1 MLTTQK
7 SADGFNADG
16 FNADGFGGDGWDRDG
31 YDRRGFDR
39 DGFDA
44 DGFDADGFDRAGF
57 DADGYD
63 ADGYNADGFDRDG
76 YNADGYDENGYDDDG
91 YNADG
96 YDADGYDDDG
106 YNADGYDRNGFNADG
121 YDENG
126 YDENGY
132 DDDGYNA
139 DGYDR
144 DGYNADGYDGY
155 GRNRD
160 GNTAD
165 DDGEY
170 IGEYHSSSRKLGYLY
185 SPKFD
190 NEKPRVML
198 GLELELE
205 CDGVRRSELAETV
218 IGRIGRT
225 NDGSRYALCEND
237 GSLDNGFEIVTAY
250 TGLDMHEVMIK
261 NLFSKPLR
269 GAKSH
274 DTSTCGL
281 HVHVCKSNMTL
292 YHAAKLVL
300 FINAPEN
307 EKLIRAIA
315 RRDSTRFAEIK
326 NKTENKQWLRSAMNR
341 DDNSE
346 KLRNL
351 NSSRYEALNFYN
363 PRTVEFRL
371 FKGSLKYTTVM
382 ACLEFARL
390 CWFFSRDTSAN
401 NLTTPAFIDYMD
413 KPENKR
419 NSRHLLTLLYGRL
432 DGYAL
437 PKQLKNKPA
446 NLTAREAA

>member
-1 MLTTQK
+1 MLTPQTPCPNGYNAEGFD
-7 SADGFNADG
+7 SEGFDPDGYNAEGYDSYGFDRRGFDSDGFDGDG
-16 FNADGFGGDGWDRDG
+16 FDSH
-31 YDRRGFDR
+31 GFDR

-44 DGFDADGFDRAGF
+44 DGYNGDGWNRDGFNDE
-57 DADGYD
+57 GYD
-63 ADGYNADGFDRDG
+63 RYGYNADGFDS
-76 YNADGYDENGYDDDG
+76 E
-91 YNADG
+91 
-96 YDADGYDDDG
+96 
-106 YNADGYDRNGFNADG
+106 GFNAEGFDSEG
-121 YDENG
+121 N
-126 YDENGY
+126 
-132 DDDGYNA
+132 
-139 DGYDR
+139 DR
-144 DGYNADGYDGY
+144 DGDS
-155 GRNRD
+155 
-160 GNTAD
+160 
-165 DDGEY
+165 EY
-170 IGEYHSSSRKLGYLY
+170 IGDYHSSSRKLGYLY

-190 NEKPRVML
+190 KENPRVML

-205 CDGVRRSELAETV
+205 CDGVPRSELAETV

-225 NDGSRYALCEND
+225 DDGSRYALCEND

-250 TGLDMHEVMIK
+250 TGLDMHQVMLQ
-261 NLFSKPLR
+261 NLFSRPLR

-281 HVHVCKSNMTL
+281 HVHVCKSTMTV

-307 EKLIRAIA
+307 EKLIRAVA
-315 RRDSTRFAEIK
+315 RRDSNGFAEIK
-326 NKTENKQWLRSAMNR
+326 NKSENKDWLRSAMNR
-341 DDNSE
+341 DDSE
-346 KLRNL
+346 QALRNL

-401 NLTTPAFIDYMD
+401 NLTTAAFIAYMD

-419 NSRHLLTLLYGRL
+419 NSRHLLTLLHGRL

-437 PKQLKNKPA
+437 PKQLKNKPI

>member
-1 MLTTQK
+1 MLTPQTP
-7 SADGFNADG
+7 SSNSFNADG
-16 FNADGFGGDGWDRDG
+16 FDAYGFNA
-31 YDRRGFDR
+31 

-44 DGFDADGFDRAGF
+44 DGFDADGFNGDGWDRNGYNGDGFDRYGF
-57 DADGYD
+57 DADGFGAD
-63 ADGYNADGFDRDG
+63 GFDADGFNADGYNAEGFDSDG
-76 YNADGYDENGYDDDG
+76 YNADGYNAEGFDSDGYDSYG
-91 YNADG
+91 YNAEGFDSDG
-96 YDADGYDDDG
+96 CDS
-106 YNADGYDRNGFNADG
+106 
-121 YDENG
+121 
-126 YDENGY
+126 
-132 DDDGYNA
+132 
-139 DGYDR
+139 
-144 DGYNADGYDGY
+144 
-155 GRNRD
+155 D
-160 GNTAD
+160 GNTGN
-165 DDGEY
+165 GEY
-170 IGEYHSSSRKLGYLY
+170 IGDYHSSSRKLGYLY

-218 IGRIGRT
+218 INRIGRT
-225 NDGSRYALCEND
+225 DDGSRYALCEND

-250 TGLDMHEVMIK
+250 TGLDMHEAMLK

-274 DTSTCGL
+274 DTRTCGL
-281 HVHVCKSNMTL
+281 HVHVCKSTMTL

-307 EKLIRAIA
+307 AKLIHAIA
-315 RRDSTRFAEIK
+315 RRDSTGFAEIK
-326 NKTENKQWLRSAMNR
+326 NKAQNKDWLRGAMNR
-341 DDNSE
+341 DDSE
-346 KLRNL
+346 QALRNL

-382 ACLEFARL
+382 ACLEFAKL

-419 NSRHLLTLLYGRL
+419 NSRHLLMLLHGRL
-432 DGYAL
+432 EGYTL
-437 PKQLKNKPA
+437 PKQLKNKPT
-446 NLTAREAA
+446 NLTSKEAA

>member
-1 MLTTQK
+1 MLTTQNIV
-7 SADGFNADG
+7 AEGF
-16 FNADGFGGDGWDRDG
+16 
-31 YDRRGFDR
+31 Y
-39 DGFDA
+39 A
-44 DGFDADGFDRAGF
+44 DGFDSE
-57 DADGYD
+57 
-63 ADGYNADGFDRDG
+63 GYNAEGFDRDG
-76 YNADGYDENGYDDDG
+76 YDIY
-91 YNADG
+91 
-96 YDADGYDDDG
+96 
-106 YNADGYDRNGFNADG
+106 GFNAEGFDG
-121 YDENG
+121 DG
-126 YDENGY
+126 FDG
-132 DDDGYNA
+132 DGYNA

-144 DGYNADGYDGY
+144 DGFDADGFNGDGWDRDGYNGDGFDRYGFNADGFDADGYDRHGY
-155 GRNRD
+155 DREGYDRDGRDCD

-165 DDGEY
+165 GDSEY
-170 IGEYHSSSRKLGYLY
+170 IGDYHSSSRNLGYLY

-190 NEKPRVML
+190 KENPRVML

-205 CDGVRRSELAETV
+205 CDGVPRSEMAETV

-225 NDGSRYALCEND
+225 DDGSRYALCEND

-250 TGLDMHEVMIK
+250 TGLDMHEVMLQ
-261 NLFSKPLR
+261 NLFSRPLR

-281 HVHVCKSNMTL
+281 HVHVCKSTMTV

-307 EKLIRAIA
+307 EKLIRAVA
-315 RRDSTRFAEIK
+315 RRDSNGFAEIK
-326 NKTENKQWLRSAMNR
+326 NKAENKDWLRGAMNR
-341 DDNSE
+341 DDSE
-346 KLRNL
+346 QALRNL

-363 PRTVEFRL
+363 SRTVEFRL

-401 NLTTPAFIDYMD
+401 NLTTAAFIAYMD

-419 NSRHLLTLLYGRL
+419 NARHLLTLLHGRL

-437 PKQLKNKPA
+437 PKQLKNKPE
-446 NLTAREAA
+446 NLTTREAA

>member
-1 MLTTQK
+1 MLTLQTP
-7 SADGFNADG
+7 SANGFNADGFDSDGFNADGFDEDGFNADGFNADGFDEDGFNADGFNADG
-16 FNADGFGGDGWDRDG
+16 FNADGFNADG
-31 YDRRGFDR
+31 YDGDGFDEDGRDR

-44 DGFDADGFDRAGF
+44 DGFDEDGRDRDGF
-57 DADGYD
+57 
-63 ADGYNADGFDRDG
+63 NADGFDEDGFNAAGYDRYG
-76 YNADGYDENGYDDDG
+76 YNADGYDG
-91 YNADG
+91 DG
-96 YDADGYDDDG
+96 YDGDGYDG
-106 YNADGYDRNGFNADG
+106 
-121 YDENG
+121 
-126 YDENGY
+126 
-132 DDDGYNA
+132 DGYNA

-144 DGYNADGYDGY
+144 DGYD
-155 GRNRD
+155 RE

-165 DDGEY
+165 GGSEY
-170 IGEYHSSSRKLGYLY
+170 IGDYHSSSRKLGYLY

-190 NEKPRVML
+190 KEKPRVML

-205 CDGVRRSELAETV
+205 CAGVRRSELAETV

-225 NDGSRYALCEND
+225 EDGSRYALCEND

-250 TGLDMHEVMIK
+250 TGLDMHEAMLK
-261 NLFSKPLR
+261 SLFSKPLR

-281 HVHVCKSNMTL
+281 HVHVCKSTMTL

-307 EKLIRAIA
+307 AKLIHAIA
-315 RRDSTRFAEIK
+315 RRESTGFAEIK
-326 NKTENKQWLRSAMNR
+326 NKAENKHWLRGAMCR
-341 DDNSE
+341 ADDSE

-401 NLTTPAFIDYMD
+401 NLTTAAFIDYMD

-419 NSRHLLTLLYGRL
+419 NSRHLLTLLHGRL

-437 PKQLKNKPA
+437 PKQPKNKPA
-446 NLTAREAA
+446 TLTSKEAA

>member
-1 MLTTQK
+1 MLTTQTP
-7 SADGFNADG
+7 SPSGLDADGFDSEGYNAEGYNAEGFDSEGYDAFGYDREGLDADGFDADGFNG
-16 FNADGFGGDGWDRDG
+16 E
-31 YDRRGFDR
+31 GFDR

-44 DGFDADGFDRAGF
+44 DGFDADGYDRDGLDRDEYNRDGF
-57 DADGYD
+57 DADGF
-63 ADGYNADGFDRDG
+63 NADGFD
-76 YNADGYDENGYDDDG
+76 
-91 YNADG
+91 
-96 YDADGYDDDG
+96 
-106 YNADGYDRNGFNADG
+106 
-121 YDENG
+121 
-126 YDENGY
+126 
-132 DDDGYNA
+132 A

-144 DGYNADGYDGY
+144 DGYNAEGYD
-155 GRNRD
+155 RD
-160 GNTAD
+160 ENTR
-165 DDGEY
+165 DGEY
-170 IGEYHSSSRKLGYLY
+170 IGDYHSSSRRLGYLY

-190 NEKPRVML
+190 KENPRVML

-205 CDGVRRSELAETV
+205 CDGVPRSEMAETV

-225 NDGSRYALCEND
+225 EDGSRYALCEND

-250 TGLDMHEVMIK
+250 TGLDMHEVMLQ
-261 NLFSKPLR
+261 NLLSRPLR

-281 HVHVCKSNMTL
+281 HVHVCKSTMTL

-307 EKLIRAIA
+307 AKLIHAIA
-315 RRDSTRFAEIK
+315 RRDSNGFAEIK
-326 NKTENKQWLRSAMNR
+326 NKAENKDWLRGAMSR
-341 DDNSE
+341 DDSE
-346 KLRNL
+346 QALRNL

-363 PRTVEFRL
+363 SRTVEFRL

-401 NLTTPAFIDYMD
+401 NLTTAAFIDYMD

-419 NSRHLLTLLYGRL
+419 NSRHLLTLLHGRL

-446 NLTAREAA
+446 ILTAKEAA

>member
-1 MLTTQK
+1 MLTPQNIVAEGFYADGFDAEGYNAEGYNAEGFDRDGYD
-7 SADGFNADG
+7 SYGYNADGLDGDGFDGDGFNADG
-16 FNADGFGGDGWDRDG
+16 
-31 YDRRGFDR
+31 YDR

-44 DGFDADGFDRAGF
+44 DGFNGDGWDRDGYNGDGFDRYGFNADGF

-63 ADGYNADGFDRDG
+63 RH
-76 YNADGYDENGYDDDG
+76 
-91 YNADG
+91 
-96 YDADGYDDDG
+96 
-106 YNADGYDRNGFNADG
+106 GYDR
-121 YDENG
+121 E
-126 YDENGY
+126 
-132 DDDGYNA
+132 
-139 DGYDR
+139 GYDR
-144 DGYNADGYDGY
+144 DGRDC
-155 GRNRD
+155 D
-160 GNTAD
+160 GNTND
-165 DDGEY
+165 SEY
-170 IGEYHSSSRKLGYLY
+170 IGDYHSSSRKLGYLY

-190 NEKPRVML
+190 KENPRVML

-205 CDGVRRSELAETV
+205 CDGVPRSEMAETV

-225 NDGSRYALCEND
+225 EDGSRYALCEND

-250 TGLDMHEVMIK
+250 TGLDMHEVMLQ
-261 NLFSKPLR
+261 NLLSRPLR

-281 HVHVCKSNMTL
+281 HVHVCKSTMTL

-307 EKLIRAIA
+307 AKLIHAIA
-315 RRDSTRFAEIK
+315 RRDSNGFAEIK
-326 NKTENKQWLRSAMNR
+326 NKAENKDWLRGAMSR
-341 DDNSE
+341 DDSE
-346 KLRNL
+346 QALRNL

-363 PRTVEFRL
+363 SRTVEFRL

-382 ACLEFARL
+382 DCLEFARL

-401 NLTTPAFIDYMD
+401 NLTTAAFIDYMD

-419 NSRHLLTLLYGRL
+419 NSRHLLTLLHGRL

-446 NLTAREAA
+446 ILTAKEAA